1 MCSESNESEQKT
13 IEIKDHTLNNNEDEE
28 TKTEVINS
36 DLETETQLDINI
48 ETKTLILPI
57 DFQNSCAESAFIYS
71 YKPENKESEDLEGN
85 KPELNDKMD
94 HLNMVHDFETTI
106 SPAAFYNKPNADATN
121 STDINELD
129 VIGL

>member
-1 MCSESNESEQKT
+1 M
-13 IEIKDHTLNNNEDEE
+13 
-28 TKTEVINS
+28 
-36 DLETETQLDINI
+36 ETETQLDINI
-48 ETKTLILPI
+48 ETKTLVLPI

-71 YKPENKESEDLEGN
+71 YKPEDKESEDLEGN

-106 SPAAFYNKPNADATN
+106 SPAAFYNKSNTDATN
-121 STDINELD
+121 ATDINELD